1 MRWYRK
7 AVDLNEPYATN
18 NLAYL
23 YEAGASGV
31 AKDEAEAVRLYRKSA
46 ELGNTDALI
55 NLSVMLLNGRGA
67 PKDEQEAVRL
77 LRQGTGAQSSA
88 GILRACQRLRAG
100 ARRRQGSQCGAGELS
115 EVGRSRLF

>member
-1 MRWYRK
+1 MTELGRAYLYGLGIFKDEAKGVRWYRK

-23 YEAGASGV
+23 YEAGISGG
-31 AKDEAEAVRLYRKSA
+31 AKDETEAVRLYRKSA

-77 LRQGTGAQSSA
+77 NRAQSSA
-88 GILRACQRLRAG
+88 GLLRACQRL
-100 ARRRQGSQCGAGELS
+100 
-115 EVGRSRLF
+115 